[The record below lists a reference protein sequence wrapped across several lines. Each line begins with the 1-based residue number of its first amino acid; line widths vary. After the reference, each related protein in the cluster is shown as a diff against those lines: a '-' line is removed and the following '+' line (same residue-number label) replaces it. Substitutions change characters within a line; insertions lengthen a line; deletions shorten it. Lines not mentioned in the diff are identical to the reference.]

1 MGTSRKRTQKELIED
16 FLSLC
21 EQKYYA
27 YALTTFES
35 MNGRSQKIVKK
46 LSAYNTMWEET
57 QQLRDNID
65 GFHRLADELINGGE
79 EAIKKFMNRDN
90 KDLTTLT

>member
-27 YALTTFES
+27 YALTSFES
-35 MNGRSQKIVKK
+35 MNGR
-46 LSAYNTMWEET
+46 
-57 QQLRDNID
+57 
-65 GFHRLADELINGGE
+65 LANELISGGE
-79 EAIKKFMNRDN
+79 EAIKKFMNRDK
-90 KDLTTLT
+90 KDLTTLV